1 MVPLNCGV
9 CLLWLGLDQWLLKV
23 SWLGELV
30 SVFLCVELD
39 LFSLECSEVSS
50 CDFWLYMGLVWLWAA
65 HLLMFRVVFLF
76 YWRIS
81 MVCLSLE
88 LAVFWVELGFSVGME
103 TFAWALVY

>member
-1 MVPLNCGV
+1 MP
-9 CLLWLGLDQWLLKV
+9 
-23 SWLGELV
+23 
-30 SVFLCVELD
+30 VFLWVELD

-50 CDFWLYMGLVWLWAA
+50 SDFWLYMVLIWLWEA

-88 LAVFWVELGFSVGME
+88 LAVSWEELGFSVGME
-103 TFAWALVY
+103 TFG